1 MTCFSKRA
9 ASDSPLAARFSQSL
23 KIVVEHSRMT
33 NQTHLFRQLD
43 VGRSDQCATRGTNN
57 VVPEILSTTV
67 LRIDLL
73 IQFDLP

>member
-9 ASDSPLAARFSQSL
+9 ASGSPFAARFSQSL
-23 KIVVEHSRMT
+23 KIVVEHPSMA
-33 NQTHLFRQLD
+33 NQTHLFRQFHG
-43 VGRSDQCATRGTNN
+43 GRPDQGATPRTNN
-57 VVPEILSTTV
+57 VVPNVFNTAI